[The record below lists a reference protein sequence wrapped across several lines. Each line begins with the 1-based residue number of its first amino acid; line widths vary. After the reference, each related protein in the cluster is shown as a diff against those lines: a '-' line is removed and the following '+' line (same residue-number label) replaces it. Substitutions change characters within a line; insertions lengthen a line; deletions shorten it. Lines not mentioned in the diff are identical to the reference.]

1 MARTATDTVPS
12 ETVVVPPAQAVVPP
26 AQGVTDNTEVVETAF
41 AVGTEESISARTFT
55 EEDVEK
61 IRQQEKDKLY
71 KRLEDSDGRV
81 KSLEDQL
88 TTLNSESE
96 VTKAEAAR
104 LAKAESDALRKREEE
119 ELSAKELITKRET
132 EFDEKLKVV
141 ETEWEGR
148 LAKIEEERAAQDAM
162 LEKER
167 RFRELEVFQQRR
179 MTENEEYIIPELRDL
194 VAGAT
199 EEEIENSIT
208 ILRDRSSAILDS
220 IQQSAP
226 SGLRGTSVTAPPVGP
241 MEAQTEQQTLT
252 AEDIRDMPMEQYMQM
267 RDRLLKARPSQGRF

>member
-1 MARTATDTVPS
+1 MAENT

-26 AQGVTDNTEVVETAF
+26 AQEATDTSEVVDTAF
-41 AVGTEESISARTFT
+41 AVGTEEAAAARTFT
-55 EEDVEK
+55 EDDVEK

-88 TTLNSESE
+88 STLSNESE
-96 VTKAEAAR
+96 VSKAEAAR

-148 LAKIEEERAAQDAM
+148 LAKIEEERASQEAM

-167 RFRELEVFQQRR
+167 RYRELETYLGRR
-179 MTENEEYIIPELRDL
+179 MVEEEEYIIPELRDL
-194 VAGAT
+194 ASGTT
-199 EEEIENSIT
+199 EEEIDNSIA
-208 ILRDRSSAILDS
+208 ILKDRSSAILES
-220 IQQSAP
+220 IQQSTQP
-226 SGLRGTSVTAPPVGP
+226 SGLRGSPVTAPPVGP
-241 MEAQTEQQTLT
+241 METQTEQQTLS
-252 AEDIRDMPMEQYMQM
+252 AEDIRNMPMEQYMQM
-267 RDRLLKARPSQGRF
+267 RDRLLKARPSNSRF

>member
-1 MARTATDTVPS
+1 MAENT
-12 ETVVVPPAQAVVPP
+12 ETVVVPPAQEAVD
-26 AQGVTDNTEVVETAF
+26 TSEVVDTAF
-41 AVGTEESISARTFT
+41 AVGTEEAAASRTFT
-55 EEDVEK
+55 EDDVEK

-88 TTLNSESE
+88 STLSNESE
-96 VTKAEAAR
+96 VSKAEAAR

-148 LAKIEEERAAQDAM
+148 LAKIEEERASQEAM

-167 RFRELEVFQQRR
+167 RYRELETYLGRR
-179 MTENEEYIIPELRDL
+179 MVEEEEYIIPELRDL
-194 VAGAT
+194 ASGTT
-199 EEEIENSIT
+199 EEEIDNSIA
-208 ILRDRSSAILDS
+208 ILKDRSSALLES
-220 IQQSAP
+220 IQQSTHP
-226 SGLRGTSVTAPPVGP
+226 SGLRGSPVTAPPVGP
-241 MEAQTEQQTLT
+241 METQTEQQTLS
-252 AEDIRDMPMEQYMQM
+252 AEDIRNMPMEQYMQM
-267 RDRLLKARPSQGRF
+267 RDRLLKARPSNSRF

>member
-1 MARTATDTVPS
+1 MANTPTDTATPELVVLPPNQQPVDT
-12 ETVVVPPAQAVVPP
+12 
-26 AQGVTDNTEVVETAF
+26 TEVAETAF
-41 AVGTEESISARTFT
+41 AVGTEEAATNRTFT
-55 EEDVEK
+55 EEDVER

-81 KSLEDQL
+81 KTLEDQL
-88 TTLNSESE
+88 SVLNHESDE
-96 VTKAEAAR
+96 NRSEAAR

-119 ELSAKELITKRET
+119 ELSAKELIVKRET

-148 LAKIEEERAAQDAM
+148 LAKIEEERATQEAM

-167 RFRELEVFQQRR
+167 RYRELETYLGRR
-179 MTENEEYIIPELRDL
+179 MVEEEEYIIPELRDL
-194 VAGAT
+194 AAGTT
-199 EEEIENSIT
+199 EEEIDNSLA
-208 ILRDRSSAILDS
+208 ILRERSSAILES
-220 IQQSAP
+220 IQQSAQP
-226 SGLRGTSVTAPPVGP
+226 SVLRGASVTAPPVGP
-241 MEAQTEQQTLT
+241 METQTEQQTLS

>member
-1 MARTATDTVPS
+1 MAENT

-26 AQGVTDNTEVVETAF
+26 AQETTDTSEVVDTAF
-41 AVGTEESISARTFT
+41 AVGTEEAAAARTFS
-55 EEDVEK
+55 EDDVEK

-88 TTLNSESE
+88 STLSDESE
-96 VTKAEAAR
+96 VSKAEAAR

-148 LAKIEEERAAQDAM
+148 LAKIEEERASQEAM

-167 RFRELEVFQQRR
+167 RYRELETYLGRR
-179 MTENEEYIIPELRDL
+179 MVEEEEYIIPELRDL
-194 VAGAT
+194 ASGTT
-199 EEEIENSIT
+199 EEEIDNSIA
-208 ILRDRSSAILDS
+208 ILKDRSSAILES
-220 IQQSAP
+220 IQQSTQP
-226 SGLRGTSVTAPPVGP
+226 SGLRGSPVTAPPVGP
-241 MEAQTEQQTLT
+241 METQTEQQTLS
-252 AEDIRDMPMEQYMQM
+252 AEDIRNMPMEQYMQM
-267 RDRLLKARPSQGRF
+267 RDRLLKARPSNSRF

>member
-1 MARTATDTVPS
+1 MAENT

-26 AQGVTDNTEVVETAF
+26 AQEATDTSEVVDTAF
-41 AVGTEESISARTFT
+41 AVGTEEAAAARTFT
-55 EEDVEK
+55 EDDVEK

-88 TTLNSESE
+88 STLANESE
-96 VTKAEAAR
+96 VSKAEAAR

-148 LAKIEEERAAQDAM
+148 LAKIEEERASQEAM

-167 RFRELEVFQQRR
+167 RYRELETYLGRR
-179 MTENEEYIIPELRDL
+179 MVEEEEYIIPELRDL
-194 VAGAT
+194 ASGTT
-199 EEEIENSIT
+199 EDEIDNSIA
-208 ILRDRSSAILDS
+208 ILKDRSSAILES
-220 IQQSAP
+220 IQQSTQP
-226 SGLRGTSVTAPPVGP
+226 SGLRGSPVTAPPVGP
-241 MEAQTEQQTLT
+241 METQTEQQTLS
-252 AEDIRDMPMEQYMQM
+252 AEDIRNMPMEQYMQM
-267 RDRLLKARPSQGRF
+267 RDRLLKARPSQSRF

>member
-1 MARTATDTVPS
+1 MAENT
-12 ETVVVPPAQAVVPP
+12 ETEVVPPAQAVVPP
-26 AQGVTDNTEVVETAF
+26 AQEATDTSEVVDTAF
-41 AVGTEESISARTFT
+41 AVGTEEAAAARTFT
-55 EEDVEK
+55 EDDVEK

-88 TTLNSESE
+88 STLANESE
-96 VTKAEAAR
+96 VSKAEAAR

-148 LAKIEEERAAQDAM
+148 LAKIEEERASQEAM

-167 RFRELEVFQQRR
+167 RYRELETYLGRR
-179 MTENEEYIIPELRDL
+179 MVEEEEYIIPELRDL
-194 VAGAT
+194 ASGTT
-199 EEEIENSIT
+199 EEEIDNSIA
-208 ILRDRSSAILDS
+208 ILKDRSSAILES
-220 IQQSAP
+220 IQQSTQP
-226 SGLRGTSVTAPPVGP
+226 SGLRGSPVTAPPVGP
-241 MEAQTEQQTLT
+241 METQTEQQTLS
-252 AEDIRDMPMEQYMQM
+252 AEDIRNMPMEQYMQM
-267 RDRLLKARPSQGRF
+267 RDRLLKARPSNSRF

>member
-1 MARTATDTVPS
+1 MAENT

-26 AQGVTDNTEVVETAF
+26 AQEAVDTSEVVDTAF
-41 AVGTEESISARTFT
+41 AVGTEEAAAARTFT
-55 EEDVEK
+55 EDDVEK

-88 TTLNSESE
+88 STLANESE
-96 VTKAEAAR
+96 VSKAEAAR

-148 LAKIEEERAAQDAM
+148 LAKIEEERASQEAM

-167 RFRELEVFQQRR
+167 RYRELETYLGRR
-179 MTENEEYIIPELRDL
+179 MVEEEEYIIPELRDL
-194 VAGAT
+194 ASGTT
-199 EEEIENSIT
+199 EEEIDNSIA
-208 ILRDRSSAILDS
+208 ILKDRSSAILES
-220 IQQSAP
+220 IQQSTQP
-226 SGLRGTSVTAPPVGP
+226 SGLRGSPITAPPVGP
-241 MEAQTEQQTLT
+241 METQTEQQTLS
-252 AEDIRDMPMEQYMQM
+252 AEDIRNMPMEQYMQM
-267 RDRLLKARPSQGRF
+267 RDRLLKARPSQSRF

>member
-1 MARTATDTVPS
+1 MAETPTDTTTPELVVLPPS
-12 ETVVVPPAQAVVPP
+12 QQPA
-26 AQGVTDNTEVVETAF
+26 DNTAVAETAF
-41 AVGTEESISARTFT
+41 AVGTEESASARTFT
-55 EEDVEK
+55 EEDVER
-61 IRQQEKDKLY
+61 IRTQEKDKLY

-81 KSLEDQL
+81 KTLEDQL
-88 TTLNSESE
+88 SILNHESDE
-96 VTKAEAAR
+96 NRSEAAR
-104 LAKAESDALRKREEE
+104 LAKAESDALRRREEE
-119 ELSAKELITKRET
+119 ELSAKELIVKRET

-148 LAKIEEERAAQDAM
+148 LAKIEEERATQDAM

-167 RFRELEVFQQRR
+167 RYRELEVYLQRR
-179 MTENEEYIIPELRDL
+179 MTEEEEYIIPELRDL
-194 VAGAT
+194 VSGIT
-199 EEEIENSIT
+199 EEEIENSIAV
-208 ILRDRSSAILDS
+208 LRDRSSAILDS

-241 MEAQTEQQTLT
+241 METQTEQQTLS

>member
-1 MARTATDTVPS
+1 MAENT
-12 ETVVVPPAQAVVPP
+12 ETVVVPPAQEAVD
-26 AQGVTDNTEVVETAF
+26 TSEVVDTAF
-41 AVGTEESISARTFT
+41 AVGTEEAAASRTFT
-55 EEDVEK
+55 EDDVEK

-88 TTLNSESE
+88 STLSNESE
-96 VTKAEAAR
+96 VSKAEAAR

-148 LAKIEEERAAQDAM
+148 LAKIEEERASQEAM

-167 RFRELEVFQQRR
+167 RYRELETYLGRR
-179 MTENEEYIIPELRDL
+179 MVEEEEYIIPELRDL
-194 VAGAT
+194 ASGTT
-199 EEEIENSIT
+199 EEEIDNSIA
-208 ILRDRSSAILDS
+208 ILKDRSSAILES
-220 IQQSAP
+220 IQQSTQP
-226 SGLRGTSVTAPPVGP
+226 SGLRGSPVTAPPVGP
-241 MEAQTEQQTLT
+241 METQTEQQTLS
-252 AEDIRDMPMEQYMQM
+252 AEDIRNMPMEQYMQM
-267 RDRLLKARPSQGRF
+267 RDRLLKARPSNSRF

>member
-1 MARTATDTVPS
+1 MAENT

-26 AQGVTDNTEVVETAF
+26 AQEATDTSEVVDTAF
-41 AVGTEESISARTFT
+41 AVGTEEAAAARTFT
-55 EEDVEK
+55 EDDVEK

-88 TTLNSESE
+88 STLANESE
-96 VTKAEAAR
+96 VSKAEAAR

-148 LAKIEEERAAQDAM
+148 LAKIEEERASQEAM

-167 RFRELEVFQQRR
+167 RYRELETYLGRR
-179 MTENEEYIIPELRDL
+179 MVEEEEYIIPELRDL
-194 VAGAT
+194 ASGTT
-199 EEEIENSIT
+199 EDEIDNSIA
-208 ILRDRSSAILDS
+208 ILKDRSSAILES
-220 IQQSAP
+220 IQQSTQP
-226 SGLRGTSVTAPPVGP
+226 SGLRGSPVTAPPVGP
-241 MEAQTEQQTLT
+241 RETQTEQQTLS
-252 AEDIRDMPMEQYMQM
+252 AEDIRNMPMEQYMQM
-267 RDRLLKARPSQGRF
+267 RDRLLKARPSQSRF

>member
-1 MARTATDTVPS
+1 MAENT
-12 ETVVVPPAQAVVPP
+12 ETVVVPPAQEA
-26 AQGVTDNTEVVETAF
+26 TDTSEVVDTAF
-41 AVGTEESISARTFT
+41 AVGTEEAAASRTFT
-55 EEDVEK
+55 EDDVEK

-88 TTLNSESE
+88 STLSNESE
-96 VTKAEAAR
+96 VSKAEAAR

-148 LAKIEEERAAQDAM
+148 LAKIEEERASQEAM

-167 RFRELEVFQQRR
+167 RYRELETYLGRR
-179 MTENEEYIIPELRDL
+179 MVEEEEYIIPELRDL
-194 VAGAT
+194 ASGTT
-199 EEEIENSIT
+199 EEEIDNSIA
-208 ILRDRSSAILDS
+208 ILKDRSSAILES
-220 IQQSAP
+220 IQQSTQP
-226 SGLRGTSVTAPPVGP
+226 SGLRGSPVTAPPVGP
-241 MEAQTEQQTLT
+241 METQTEQQTLS
-252 AEDIRDMPMEQYMQM
+252 AEDIRNMPMEQYMQM
-267 RDRLLKARPSQGRF
+267 RDRLLKARPSQSRF

>member
-1 MARTATDTVPS
+1 MAEST

-26 AQGVTDNTEVVETAF
+26 AQEATDTSEVVDTAF
-41 AVGTEESISARTFT
+41 AVGTEEAAAARTFT
-55 EEDVEK
+55 EDDVEK

-88 TTLNSESE
+88 STLSNESE
-96 VTKAEAAR
+96 VSKADAAR

-148 LAKIEEERAAQDAM
+148 LAKIEEERASQEAM

-167 RFRELEVFQQRR
+167 RYRELETYLGRR
-179 MTENEEYIIPELRDL
+179 MVEEEEYIIPELRDL
-194 VAGAT
+194 ASGTT
-199 EEEIENSIT
+199 EEEIDNSIA
-208 ILRDRSSAILDS
+208 ILKDRSSAILES
-220 IQQSAP
+220 IQQSTQP
-226 SGLRGTSVTAPPVGP
+226 SGLRGSPVTAPPVGP
-241 MEAQTEQQTLT
+241 METQTEQQTLS
-252 AEDIRDMPMEQYMQM
+252 AEDIRNMPMEQYMQM
-267 RDRLLKARPSQGRF
+267 RDRLLKARPSQSRF

>member
-1 MARTATDTVPS
+1 MAENT
-12 ETVVVPPAQAVVPP
+12 ETVVVPPAQEAVD
-26 AQGVTDNTEVVETAF
+26 TSEVVDTAF
-41 AVGTEESISARTFT
+41 AVGTEEAAASRTFT
-55 EEDVEK
+55 EDDVEK

-88 TTLNSESE
+88 STLSNESE
-96 VTKAEAAR
+96 VSKAEAAR

-148 LAKIEEERAAQDAM
+148 LAKIEEERASQEAM

-167 RFRELEVFQQRR
+167 RYRELETYLGRR
-179 MTENEEYIIPELRDL
+179 MVEEEEYIIPELRDL
-194 VAGAT
+194 ASGTT
-199 EEEIENSIT
+199 EDEIDNSIA
-208 ILRDRSSAILDS
+208 ILKDRSSAILES
-220 IQQSAP
+220 IQQSTQP
-226 SGLRGTSVTAPPVGP
+226 SGLRGSPVTAPPVGP
-241 MEAQTEQQTLT
+241 METQTEQQTLS
-252 AEDIRDMPMEQYMQM
+252 AEDIRNMPMEQYMQM
-267 RDRLLKARPSQGRF
+267 RDRLLKARPSQSRF

>member
-1 MARTATDTVPS
+1 MAENT

-26 AQGVTDNTEVVETAF
+26 AQETTDTSEVVDTAF
-41 AVGTEESISARTFT
+41 AVGTEEAAAARTFS
-55 EEDVEK
+55 EDDVEK

-88 TTLNSESE
+88 STLSNESE
-96 VTKAEAAR
+96 VSKAEAAR

-148 LAKIEEERAAQDAM
+148 LAKIEEERASQEAM

-167 RFRELEVFQQRR
+167 RYRELETYLGRR
-179 MTENEEYIIPELRDL
+179 MVEEEEYIIPELRDL
-194 VAGAT
+194 ASGTT
-199 EEEIENSIT
+199 EEEIDNSIA
-208 ILRDRSSAILDS
+208 ILKDRSSAILES
-220 IQQSAP
+220 IQQSTQP
-226 SGLRGTSVTAPPVGP
+226 SGLRGSPVTAPPVGP
-241 MEAQTEQQTLT
+241 METQTEQQTLS
-252 AEDIRDMPMEQYMQM
+252 AEDIRNMPMEQYMQM
-267 RDRLLKARPSQGRF
+267 RDRLLKARPSNSRF